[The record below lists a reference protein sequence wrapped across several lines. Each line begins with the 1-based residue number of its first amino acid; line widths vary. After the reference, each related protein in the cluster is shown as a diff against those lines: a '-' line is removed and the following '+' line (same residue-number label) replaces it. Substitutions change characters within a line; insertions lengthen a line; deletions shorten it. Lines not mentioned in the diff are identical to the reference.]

1 MPPSSFVRSKSPAL
15 VAPSSPPLASP
26 RRKEAS
32 PKPSAKKVAATTP
45 TTAYAKTAKAVEQEA
60 VFAATVSQNSNG
72 RDGGTSEEASSSG
85 LQRPLYRAVAE
96 QRFSI
101 LAVVIGIVLIVGSAT
116 VWPASGDVYEGEW
129 KAGKK
134 EGRGTIWHANGGVYE
149 GEFKAGNMEGHG
161 TFRYATGDV
170 YEGEWK
176 AGKKEGRGKYRF
188 ANGAEY
194 VGTWKAGEKEGHGT
208 FRSANGDVYEGKWKA
223 NKRGVRL
230 QTAVAAAR
238 QTVARQLAAKQAA
251 ARQDSERKQ
260 EAARM
265 EEARMEAARLEAA
278 RQEAERKQEAERMEA
293 VRMEAARAS
302 CGGMPAALSISITLC
317 EAQAVSGAISHALS
331 DAKFSRAKLSRM
343 LTY

>member
-1 MPPSSFVRSKSPAL
+1 M
-15 VAPSSPPLASP
+15 APSSPPLASP

-45 TTAYAKTAKAVEQEA
+45 TTAYAKAAKAVEHEA
-60 VFAATVSQNSNG
+60 VLAATVSQSSNG
-72 RDGGTSEEASSSG
+72 RDGGTSGETSSSG

-101 LAVVIGIVLIVGSAT
+101 LAVVIGIVLIVGSAA

-134 EGRGTIWHANGGVYE
+134 EGRGTLWHANGDVYE
-149 GEFKAGNMEGHG
+149 GEFKAGNMEGRG
-161 TFRYATGDV
+161 TFRYASGDV
-170 YEGEWK
+170 YDGEWK

-194 VGTWKAGEKEGHGT
+194 AGTWKAGEKEGHGT

-223 NKRGVRL
+223 KKRNGVRL
-230 QTAVAAAR
+230 QTAVVAAR

-251 ARQDSERKQ
+251 ARQRAERKQ
-260 EAARM
+260 EAARI

-278 RQEAERKQEAERMEA
+278 RQEAERKQEAVRMEA

-302 CGGMPAALSISITLC
+302 CGGKPAALSISITLC
-317 EAQAVSGAISHALS
+317 EAQAISGAISHALS
-331 DAKFSRAKLSRM
+331 DAKLSRAKLSRM
-343 LTY
+343 LTYL